1 MAKMFV
7 AKRKDKAK
15 VLAFAVKNQNHA
27 DLHYYVVDKVNKA
40 KGDALWFYVDDEN
53 DATSTL
59 FWVDDEN
66 EANLKV
72 FRVDNDYDAQWKK
85 SNNLRDRL

>member
-7 AKRKDKAK
+7 AKQKNDAK
-15 VLAFAVKNQNHA
+15 VLAFAVKSQSSV
-27 DLHYYVVDKVNKA
+27 DLLYYVVDNANKA
-40 KGDALWFYVDDEN
+40 KGDALWFYEDDKN
-53 DATSTL
+53 NATSTL
-59 FWVDDEN
+59 FWVNEEY

-72 FRVDNDYDAQWKK
+72 FRVENDYDAQWKK